1 MAKNIVER
9 RANPSDW
16 WAYQK
21 MFSLVIAG
29 KCRLK
34 LWDNGI
40 QSGWQERAGMLLLSE
55 TKNELSYC
63 W

>member
-9 RANPSDW
+9 RAKSKW
-16 WAYQK
+16 LMGHQK
-21 MFSLVIAG
+21 CLALVIAG

-40 QSGWQERAGMLLLSE
+40 QSGWQEKSRNAFAVRNKE
-55 TKNELSYC
+55 WT
-63 W
+63 